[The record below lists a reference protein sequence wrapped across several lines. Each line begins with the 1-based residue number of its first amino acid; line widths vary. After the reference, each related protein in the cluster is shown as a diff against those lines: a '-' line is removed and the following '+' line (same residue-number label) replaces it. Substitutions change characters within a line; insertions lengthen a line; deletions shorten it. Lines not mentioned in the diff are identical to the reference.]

1 MKRKCSNGAYDA
13 SMKTSN
19 WRGRAAAL
27 LTTVVILCIVSNPEL
42 ATLVPVLDALGLEV
56 LLALFSAQLMV
67 IFSDVLLPYARHIH
81 QRWGRR
87 VLKPVGDALWCFAG
101 NYLRELIRHMRLA
114 GMPARIG

>member
-1 MKRKCSNGAYDA
+1 MR
-13 SMKTSN
+13 TRN

-67 IFSDVLLPYARHIH
+67 IFSDVLLPYARHGH
-81 QRWGRR
+81 QRWGRH
-87 VLKPVGDALWCFAG
+87 VLKPVGAALLCFSG
-101 NYLRELIRHMRLA
+101 GYLRQLSGHVRLA
-114 GMPARIG
+114 GMPARLFVGAA

>member
-1 MKRKCSNGAYDA
+1 
-13 SMKTSN
+13 MKTRN

-42 ATLVPVLDALGLEV
+42 ATLVPVLDALGLDV

-67 IFSDVLLPYARHIH
+67 IVSNVLLPYARHFH

-87 VLKPVGDALWCFAG
+87 ALKPVCDALLCAAG
-101 NYLRELIRHMRLA
+101 GYLRQLVGHVRLA
-114 GMPARIG
+114 GMSTRIGAHL

>member
-1 MKRKCSNGAYDA
+1 
-13 SMKTSN
+13 MKTSN

-67 IFSDVLLPYARHIH
+67 IFSDLLLPYARHFH
-81 QRWGRR
+81 RRWGRH

-101 NYLRELIRHMRLA
+101 NYLRELVGHVRLA

>member
-1 MKRKCSNGAYDA
+1 MVQQ
-13 SMKTSN
+13 MKTRN

-67 IFSDVLLPYARHIH
+67 IFSDVLLPYARCFH
-81 QRWGRR
+81 QRWSGR
-87 VLKPVGDALWCFAG
+87 VLKPAGDALLCVAG
-101 NYLRELIRHMRLA
+101 GYLRQLVGHVRLA
-114 GMPARIG
+114 GMPVRIG

>member
-1 MKRKCSNGAYDA
+1 MKSR
-13 SMKTSN
+13 N
-19 WRGRAAAL
+19 WRTRAVAL

-67 IFSDVLLPYARHIH
+67 IFSDVLLHARHFH

-87 VLKPVGDALWCFAG
+87 ALKPVGDALLCAAG
-101 NYLRELIRHMRLA
+101 SYLRQLVGHVRLA
-114 GMPARIG
+114 GVPARVA

>member
-1 MKRKCSNGAYDA
+1 MVQR
-13 SMKTSN
+13 MKTRN

-56 LLALFSAQLMV
+56 LLALFSAQLIV
-67 IFSDVLLPYARHIH
+67 IFSDVLLPYARHFH

-87 VLKPVGDALWCFAG
+87 MLKPAGDALLCVAG
-101 NYLRELIRHMRLA
+101 GYLRQLVIYARLA

>member
-1 MKRKCSNGAYDA
+1 MVQQ
-13 SMKTSN
+13 MKTHN

-42 ATLVPVLDALGLEV
+42 ATLVPVLDVLGLEV

-67 IFSDVLLPYARHIH
+67 IFSDVVLPYARHFH

-87 VLKPVGDALWCFAG
+87 ALKPVGDALLCAAG
-101 NYLRELIRHMRLA
+101 GYLRQLVAHVRLA
-114 GMPARIG
+114 GVPARLG